1 MNHVMTADPLSA
13 EECLRLLST
22 VSVGRVVFSDAALPA
37 AQPVN
42 FVALR
47 DGVVFGLGQG
57 SPTATALQGAVVAL
71 EADAFDEHRQTAWT
85 VLVVGHAEE
94 ATDPE
99 AARAVAT
106 CGRWPWS
113 SGSSGSSDRIVR
125 VRYERV
131 SGHRI
136 GGARHAAG

>member
-1 MNHVMTADPLSA
+1 MNDVMTADPLTTQ
-13 EECLRLLST
+13 ECLRLLDT

-47 DGVVFGLGQG
+47 DGVVFPLGQG
-57 SPTATALQGAVVAL
+57 SPAAALQGAVVAF
-71 EADAFDEHRQTAWT
+71 EADAYDEQCGTAWT
-85 VLVVGHAEE
+85 VLVVGHSEQ

-99 AARAVAT
+99 SVRAVA
-106 CGRWPWS
+106 GRGSWPWAA
-113 SGSSGSSDRIVR
+113 GPGERIVR

-131 SGHRI
+131 TGRRVSG
-136 GGARHAAG
+136 GGHARG

>member
-13 EECLRLLST
+13 EECLRLLDT

-57 SPTATALQGAVVAL
+57 SPAAAALQGSVVAF
-71 EADAFDEHRQTAWT
+71 EADAYDEQRQTAWT

-99 AARAVAT
+99 AARAVAAR
-106 CGRWPWS
+106 GRWPWS
-113 SGSSGSSDRIVR
+113 SGPSDRIVR
-125 VRYERV
+125 VRYGRV
-131 SGHRI
+131 SGHRF
-136 GGARHAAG
+136 GGAHQTSG